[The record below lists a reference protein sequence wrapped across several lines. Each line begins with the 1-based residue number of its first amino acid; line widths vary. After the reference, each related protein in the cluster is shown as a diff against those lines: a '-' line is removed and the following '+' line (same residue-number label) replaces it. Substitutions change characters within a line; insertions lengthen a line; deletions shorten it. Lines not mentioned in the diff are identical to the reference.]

1 MKLIALKDARPH
13 ARFAVPCWCCS
24 WVTDKWLSWCSQMWH
39 RAQCISGVW
48 KSLSMDTCL
57 SLCWWLESLEQSH
70 RFHPS
75 PTFPMPWKAAWQSA
89 CTHAGLNAAAGAR
102 MRRNHKL
109 PAQIRPVTH
118 LVLPSG
124 LPSVQNLAL
133 KTGTGTG
140 WVYKGN
146 SPLNYTYLVA
156 PLYVPWFKFDFLQR
170 LL

>member
-1 MKLIALKDARPH
+1 MPGHMPGLQFLVGAA
-13 ARFAVPCWCCS
+13 AG
-24 WVTDKWLSWCSQMWH
+24 SQTSDSLGAPRCDTEH
-39 RAQCISGVW
+39 NVW

-140 WVYKGN
+140 WVSKGN

-156 PLYVPWFKFDFLQR
+156 PLYVPWFKFDFQR